1 MAQGHVQPVYGQCR
15 ATLLGLNFVEMSRKF
30 YLNDCLPAQVQNGT
44 DVVVLFRNMVVDYR
58 EMHRNPSLRLEPSW
72 VTNDYVDNVTLCGV
86 GLKNILAQL
95 IKRGE
100 RELFG
105 YAIRLVTSGSLISIE
120 EQQMTGEAELQM
132 DFEFNGRNAHNL
144 LVAQKLD
151 MIAATLPVE
160 NALCADNLGLLY
172 TDPTSGNQLKK
183 DIDNWYVGN
192 QAGIGNTAVIVRL
205 LTPSLT
211 AESKPLDKLKA
222 LLEQHGTVKFSKDF
236 LRDWDMIG
244 SVKQKLIVGRFEDA
258 LNAGLLFPANNNNM
272 DIVKPDQKDST
283 SKVHELRQKGEGF
296 RVYFECDDDAIF
308 IALYG
313 TKTYHHGAD
322 QDADF
327 RLAKTIVKRMRQGI
341 M

>member
-1 MAQGHVQPVYGQCR
+1 MAQGHVQPVYGQFR
-15 ATLLGLNFVEMSRKF
+15 TTLLGLNFWEMSRKF

-44 DVVVLFRNMVVDYR
+44 DMVVLFRNMVVDYR
-58 EMHRNPSLRLEPSW
+58 EMHKNPSLRLEPSW

-95 IKRGE
+95 KIGD

-105 YAIRLVTSGSLISIE
+105 YASRLVTCGSQIAYE
-120 EQQMTGEAELQM
+120 EQQLAGDEELQQR
-132 DFEFNGRNAHNL
+132 FEFNGRNAHNL

-151 MIAATLPVE
+151 MIAASLPVE
-160 NALCADNLGLLY
+160 NDLCADQLGLLY
-172 TDPTSGNQLKK
+172 TDPASGNQIQR

-192 QAGIGNTAVIVRL
+192 QTGTRNTAVIVRL

-211 AESKPLDKLKA
+211 AGSKPLDKLKA
-222 LLEQHGTVKFSKDF
+222 LLEQYGTAKFSKVF
-236 LRDWDMIG
+236 LRDWNMIG

-258 LNAGLLFPANNNNM
+258 LSAGLLFPANSNNM
-272 DIVKPDQKDST
+272 DIVKPDQKDKT
-283 SKVHELRQKGEGF
+283 SKVHELRQKGDGF
-296 RVYFECDDDAIF
+296 RVYFECDNDAIF
-308 IALYG
+308 VALYG

-327 RLAKTIVKRMRQGI
+327 RLAKTIVERMKQGI